1 MNRFYLLFLIILVT
15 SCARPLSWDVPT
27 NNTGPFSY
35 GPPTN
40 VAFNVTS
47 SEAGAKPAHTLQFDI
62 KTGDLETYQAIVTYP
77 DQFVFNGFL
86 ALGPVGAQVGSYAV
100 DFDFD
105 SIIDFTIPVYSLSNT
120 KAYGDRDVNGS
131 YSPTLDSNLT
141 YTNPP
146 AGTHV
151 FTTILPNG
159 GDGDPNTVTGPF
171 TERLTAT
178 MNAGILTNPVIPG
191 TYVATGDFTSVDP
204 DNDGVDD
211 SVGDPPQVLN
221 VSRGIS
227 IIASDSTM
235 STSNTATYLLLLT
248 E

>member
-1 MNRFYLLFLIILVT
+1 MKGFYLVFLLMFIA

-27 NNTGPFSY
+27 KDTGPFSY

-40 VAFNVTS
+40 VGFNVS
-47 SEAGAKPAHTLQFDI
+47 SNTAGAKPVHILQFDI

-77 DQFVFNGFL
+77 GQFIFNGFL
-86 ALGPVGAQVGSYAV
+86 ALGPVGTQVGSYAV

-105 SIIDFTIPVYSLSNT
+105 SVIDFTIPVYSLSNT

-131 YSPTLDSNLT
+131 YSATLDSNLT
-141 YTNPP
+141 YTNP

-178 MNAGILTNPVIPG
+178 MNSGILTNPVSPG
-191 TYVATGDFTSVDP
+191 TYAAKGDFTSVDP

-211 SVGDPPQVLN
+211 NAGDAPQVLN
-221 VSRGIS
+221 VSRDIT
-227 IIASDSTM
+227 IIPIDSTM
-235 STSNTATYLLLLT
+235 STFNTAIFYLLLK
-248 E
+248 